1 MEVAMEIEDDLFFAD
16 LSKEIALLIMDDDD
30 DHPVVGCPKSVSIQ
44 QVFSHRPAVQSPLL
58 YEQTREVKGTGVF
71 IPRSLPRRK
80 NRSQGRSY
88 NNPNPKSHKQQ
99 DRLRGVSSNVTN
111 YSNNSNINDP
121 SCINCY
127 PSKRY

>member
-30 DHPVVGCPKSVSIQ
+30 DHPVVRCPKSVSIQ
-44 QVFSHRPAVQSPLL
+44 QVFSHRPAVPSQLL
-58 YEQTREVKGTGVF
+58 YEHTREVKGTGVF

-88 NNPNPKSHKQQ
+88 NNPKSHKQQ
-99 DRLRGVSSNVTN
+99 DRLRGVSNNVTN
-111 YSNNSNINDP
+111 YSDNNNNINDP

-127 PSKRY
+127 TSKRY